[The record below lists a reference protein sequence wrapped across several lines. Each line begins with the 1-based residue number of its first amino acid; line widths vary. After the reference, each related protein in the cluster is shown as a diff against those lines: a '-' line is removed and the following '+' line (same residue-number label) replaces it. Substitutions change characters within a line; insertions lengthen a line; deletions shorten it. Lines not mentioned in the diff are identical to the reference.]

1 MAKQDEQSMAAARVY
16 GHSMLALAQRKN
28 RAQDLLEEL
37 RDLMALL
44 KREPRLRTF
53 FDSPMVDT
61 ETRRAMIERT
71 FRHRASDLL
80 VDSLLVLN
88 RHGRIDLIEDVVEVF
103 RTAFQA
109 RRGHVDAHVTSAVPL
124 DEAQRRRLKAAIK
137 AVDGREPDLV
147 EAIDPELLGGLV
159 VRVGDRKIDTS
170 VAKDLRTVR
179 ARLAE
184 RAAREILAD
193 RAA

>member
-1 MAKQDEQSMAAARVY
+1 
-16 GHSMLALAQRKN
+16 
-28 RAQDLLEEL
+28 
-37 RDLMALL
+37 
-44 KREPRLRTF
+44 
-53 FDSPMVDT
+53 MVDT